1 MFPWPHS
8 RRSHRRRRTR
18 RISEKIDDKSCPP
31 TKNLENLRSPLGR
44 IRTSLPRQGFSQG
57 RGTGA
62 LGGRPF
68 SAGSKQLDSTW
79 AVTRRHGRWT
89 SANARQAAVIS
100 RSPDG
105 SLPPSPIHSHK
116 PPSPMAQHGTTSS
129 TQRSGRKQLRDN
141 TEAAFP
147 QDGAA
152 IRAIRQL
159 RAMLNADNQLNPWTT
174 LGRGTP
180 TTTTPAPTPDLN
192 QQTTGEH
199 STGQLS
205 YVKIGDKFCL
215 FGTDTPGNLTD
226 SIHRTTPVALLP
238 NLHASQLYQHSFL
251 KTHAKT

>member
-1 MFPWPHS
+1 MTNPAPLQKTWKTFDLLWAGFGLPCHGKAF
-8 RRSHRRRRTR
+8 H
-18 RISEKIDDKSCPP
+18 KGAA
-31 TKNLENLRSPLGR
+31 LGR
-44 IRTSLPRQGFSQG
+44 WGAGFSL
-57 RGTGA
+57 RDRSSLTA
-62 LGGRPF
+62 
-68 SAGSKQLDSTW
+68 
-79 AVTRRHGRWT
+79 HGRKHDAMDAGPG
-89 SANARQAAVIS
+89 ANARQAAVIS